1 MEKTNN
7 TKIVKT
13 DLSHLPKMAEIQRD
27 YPHQILSLTSIQND
41 IISDNC
47 YYISALINNELVGF
61 AGISILVDHV
71 DILAVIVNKKF
82 TKQGIATLMID
93 NIISFCIKNNLQK
106 IFLEVRNDNYPA
118 INLYEKFGFKKINT
132 RKNYY
137 KDDNSDALI
146 YMKEL

>member
-7 TKIVKT
+7 IQIVKT
-13 DLSHLPKMAEIQRD
+13 DLSHLPEIDEIQQA

-41 IISDNC
+41 ITSDNC
-47 YYISALINNELVGF
+47 YYISALINNDLVGF
-61 AGISILVDHV
+61 AGISILVDHADV
-71 DILAVIVNKKF
+71 LAVVVDKNF
-82 TKQGIATLMID
+82 TNQGIATLMMDKLIY
-93 NIISFCIKNNLQK
+93 FCIKNNLQK

-146 YMKEL
+146 YIKEL

>member
-7 TKIVKT
+7 IQIVKT
-13 DLSHLPKMAEIQRD
+13 DLSHLPEIDEIQQA

-41 IISDNC
+41 ITSDNC
-47 YYISALINNELVGF
+47 YYISALINNDLVGF
-61 AGISILVDHV
+61 AGISILVDHA
-71 DILAVIVNKKF
+71 DILAVVVDKNF
-82 TKQGIATLMID
+82 TNQGIATLMMDKLIY
-93 NIISFCIKNNLQK
+93 FCIKNNLQK

-146 YMKEL
+146 YIKEL

>member
-1 MEKTNN
+1 MEKINN
-7 TKIVKT
+7 IEIVKT
-13 DLSHLPKMAEIQRD
+13 NLSHLSKIDKIQRS

-47 YYISALINNELVGF
+47 YYISSIINDDLVGF
-61 AGISILVDHV
+61 AGVSILVDHA
-71 DILAVIVNKKF
+71 DILAVAVDKKF
-82 TKQGIATLMID
+82 TNQGIATFMID
-93 NIISFCIKNNLQK
+93 NIISFCKKNNLQK

-118 INLYEKFGFKKINT
+118 INLYEKVGFVKINT